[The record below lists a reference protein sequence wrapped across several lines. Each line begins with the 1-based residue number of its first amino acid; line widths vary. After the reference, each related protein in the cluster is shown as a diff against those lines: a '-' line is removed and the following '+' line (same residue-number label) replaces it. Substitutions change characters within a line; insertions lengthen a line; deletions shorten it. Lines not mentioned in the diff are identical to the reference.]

1 MGWVMGCPE
10 STLPQGLGRWWRW
23 DVGVLTELTPG
34 VRLCEATG
42 HSSGG
47 WRTHLWSRRQQEMAW
62 GFPYLK
68 GGWGH
73 LVLWRLSTQV
83 PSRGRAENG
92 VGALR
97 LDLVQGQR
105 GKEGKAPARRVLGFT
120 WRVDWLGVHGWER

>member
-42 HSSGG
+42 HSSRG
-47 WRTHLWSRRQQEMAW
+47 WRTQSVVLETAGAGS

-73 LVLWRLSTQV
+73 LVLWLLSNQV
-83 PSRGRAENG
+83 PSRGKAENG

-97 LDLVQGQR
+97 LDLVQG
-105 GKEGKAPARRVLGFT
+105 
-120 WRVDWLGVHGWER
+120 